1 MLIGSSL
8 LGMFEAIV
16 VIALFVALVL
26 AGGRSNRPI
35 QAPTVRLSDLADLPC
50 PWCRSATS
58 EYDDYCTSCGQP
70 FGIAKQRST
79 RSSLNP
85 SDW

>member
-1 MLIGSSL
+1 ML
-8 LGMFEAIV
+8 EAIV

-35 QAPTVRLSDLADLPC
+35 QAPTVRLSDVSDLPC
-50 PWCRSATS
+50 PWCRSDTN
-58 EYDDYCTSCGQP
+58 ELDDYCASCGQP
-70 FGIAKQRST
+70 FGTSKQWST
-79 RSSLNP
+79 RSTVNP

>member
-1 MLIGSSL
+1 
-8 LGMFEAIV
+8 MFEAIV

-79 RSSLNP
+79 R
-85 SDW
+85 